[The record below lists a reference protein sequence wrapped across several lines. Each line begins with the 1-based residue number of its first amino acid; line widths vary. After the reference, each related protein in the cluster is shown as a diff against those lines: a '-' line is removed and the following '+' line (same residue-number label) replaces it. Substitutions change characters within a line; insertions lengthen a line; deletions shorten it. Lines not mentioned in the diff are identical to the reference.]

1 MNTRSSSVFKEP
13 INIDIFYSFLNE
25 NYDVNKNNNTFI
37 ISRVSY
43 NKLVYYNKINIFI
56 SSIRNN
62 YKESRRHYLD
72 GKMSYNRFNTIF
84 RQICTNL
91 GIEYS
96 HKLIYY
102 NSKYEIEYYIKC
114 SNTNTIVSE
123 VLYDHIGSL

>member
-1 MNTRSSSVFKEP
+1 MNSRSSSVFKEP
-13 INIDIFYSFLNE
+13 INIDMFYSFLNE

-114 SNTNTIVSE
+114 SNTNTTVS
-123 VLYDHIGSL
+123 

>member
-13 INIDIFYSFLNE
+13 INIDTFYSFLNE

>member
-1 MNTRSSSVFKEP
+1 MLYVNSNIMNTRLSTRSSVFTEP
-13 INIDIFYSFLNE
+13 INIDTFYSFLNE
-25 NYDVNKNNNTFI
+25 NYDVNKINNTFI

-43 NKLVYYNKINIFI
+43 NKLVYYNKINNFI

-72 GKMSYNRFNTIF
+72 GKMSYIRFNTIF

-114 SNTNTIVSE
+114 YTPPPPS
-123 VLYDHIGSL
+123 

>member
-1 MNTRSSSVFKEP
+1 MNTRSSSVFKDP
-13 INIDIFYSFLNE
+13 INIDTFYSFLNE
-25 NYDVNKNNNTFI
+25 NYDVNKTNNTFI

-84 RQICTNL
+84 RQICNNL
-91 GIEYS
+91 GIDFS

-114 SNTNTIVSE
+114 SNTNTTVLE
-123 VLYDHIGSL
+123 VLYDHNGPL

>member
-1 MNTRSSSVFKEP
+1 MNTRSSSVFKES
-13 INIDIFYSFLNE
+13 INIDTFYSFLNE
-25 NYDVNKNNNTFI
+25 NYDVNKTNNTFI

-84 RQICTNL
+84 RQICNNL
-91 GIEYS
+91 GNDFS

-114 SNTNTIVSE
+114 SNTNTTVSE
-123 VLYDHIGSL
+123 VLYDHNGPL

>member
-1 MNTRSSSVFKEP
+1 MNTRLSTRSSVFTEP
-13 INIDIFYSFLNE
+13 IHIDTFYSFLNE
-25 NYDVNKNNNTFI
+25 NYDVNRNNNTFI

-43 NKLVYYNKINIFI
+43 NKLVYYNKINVFI

-114 SNTNTIVSE
+114 PNINTT
-123 VLYDHIGSL
+123 VLGV

>member
-114 SNTNTIVSE
+114 SNTNNNTNTTGLE
-123 VLYDHIGSL
+123 V

>member
-1 MNTRSSSVFKEP
+1 MLYVNSNIMNTRLSTRSSVFTEP
-13 INIDIFYSFLNE
+13 INIDTFYSFLNE
-25 NYDVNKNNNTFI
+25 NYDVNKINNTFI

-43 NKLVYYNKINIFI
+43 NKLVYYNKINNFI

-72 GKMSYNRFNTIF
+72 GKMSYIRFNTIF

-114 SNTNTIVSE
+114 HTTPSPS
-123 VLYDHIGSL
+123 

>member
-1 MNTRSSSVFKEP
+1 MNTRSSMFTES
-13 INIDIFYSFLNE
+13 INIDTFYSFLTE

-43 NKLVYYNKINIFI
+43 NKLVYYNKINDFI
-56 SSIRNN
+56 SSIRTN

-72 GKMSYNRFNTIF
+72 GKMTYNRFNTIF

-114 SNTNTIVSE
+114 CTTPSAIATP
-123 VLYDHIGSL
+123 

>member
-1 MNTRSSSVFKEP
+1 MNTRSSMFTES
-13 INIDIFYSFLNE
+13 INIDTFYSFLTE

-43 NKLVYYNKINIFI
+43 NKLVYYNKINDFI
-56 SSIRNN
+56 SSIRTN

-72 GKMSYNRFNTIF
+72 GKMTYNRFNTIF

-114 SNTNTIVSE
+114 CTTPSSAIVTP
-123 VLYDHIGSL
+123 